1 MATLELEHVYPHS
14 FLKVAAAYLRKY
26 PHKKLQHVHC
36 IDTLERYVE
45 NGKLHCHRILFSKFL
60 TFTNVGFESCIID
73 REK

>member
-26 PHKKLQHVHC
+26 PHRRLQHVHC

-60 TFTNVGFESCIID
+60 TFTNVGFES
-73 REK
+73 